1 MCPAMLLYNLTSGMV
16 FTGSVW
22 VMGYCSISVRRS
34 LLLGLFFFLALPAQ
48 AKLQVLASIKP
59 LALIAQEVAGDQ
71 ADVTTLLPIT
81 ASPHDYPLKMSDHRN
96 LRSADLVLWI
106 GPEMESFLARPLSNL
121 PARKLITSY
130 QLSGLNWPELEQDEG
145 HHHSN
150 HAHTGRDP
158 HLWLDPRNAALI
170 AQALATRLAQ
180 LQPESAPLF
189 HANAQQFA
197 ASAHQLDQQLA
208 QQLALV
214 KDVGFAVYHEG
225 YGHFVGRYSLHQVA
239 YVAYTPERR
248 PGAKHLKE
256 LREVLAKEGKCLFM
270 EPHYKA
276 QGMEEMALTLNLRIG
291 LLDPI
296 GDQRVSSYQQLLQQ
310 LGQSFLTC
318 LADRRDH

>member
-1 MCPAMLLYNLTSGMV
+1 
-16 FTGSVW
+16 
-22 VMGYCSISVRRS
+22 MGYCSISVRCS
-34 LLLGLFFFLALPAQ
+34 LLLALFFCLALPVQ

-106 GPEMESFLARPLSNL
+106 GPEMESFLARPLANL
-121 PARKLITSY
+121 PADKLITSY
-130 QLSGLNWPELEQDEG
+130 QLSGLYWPEPERDDG
-145 HHHSN
+145 HHHRN
-150 HAHTGRDP
+150 HAHSDRDP
-158 HLWLDPRNAALI
+158 HLWLDPRNASVI
-170 AQALATRLAQ
+170 AQVLAARLAQ
-180 LQPESAPLF
+180 LQPQSAAQF
-189 HANAQQFA
+189 HANAQRFEI
-197 ASAHQLDQQLA
+197 SLKELDQQLG
-208 QQLALV
+208 QQLASV
-214 KDVGFAVYHEG
+214 SDVGFAVYHEG
-225 YGHFVGRYSLHQVA
+225 YGHFVGRYDLHQVA

-276 QGMEEMALTLNLRIG
+276 QGMEQMALALNLRIG

-296 GDQRVSSYQQLLQQ
+296 GDQQVSSYQQLMEQ
-310 LGQSFLTC
+310 LGQSFLAC
-318 LADRRDH
+318 LADRGDY